1 MTEHYM
7 DDTTYLEEAHYY
19 WVLSELCDL
28 IREQGYSKVMK
39 DIEGMLTTEDLEVTV
54 MNTLE

>member
-1 MTEHYM
+1 MTEQEYFVFN
-7 DDTTYLEEAHYY
+7 EEAHYY
-19 WVLSELCDL
+19 WVLSDLCDL
-28 IREQGYSKVMK
+28 IREHGYTKVMK